1 MNDRDGTHDA
11 VGREAVTA
19 LLRDLDALSRVNAVR
34 QPFPVYK
41 PIDLDD
47 PELTAQDGLRPHLVE
62 LQLSVPQKIARAAVV
77 GVFIVLAAACG
88 VVLA

>member
-19 LLRDLDALSRVNAVR
+19 LLRDLDVLARANAVQR
-34 QPFPVYK
+34 AFPVYK

-47 PELTAQDGLRPHLVE
+47 PELTAEDGLRPPVAE
-62 LQLSVPQKIARAAVV
+62 LQLTWAQKVARIAVV
-77 GVFIVLAAACG
+77 GLFIMLGAACG